1 MKKNLKIIIIGAII
15 AIIII
20 GLIIALSFR
29 KNLNTETG
37 VLQDN
42 YNGLQIKFNYP
53 KNSGYD
59 IENGN
64 EQSEYQ
70 YLTLTNNEKDFQ
82 IRFSFEETYENIVES
97 EKIRSE
103 NDENYKDFEEVEY
116 SQFKGYSVTQLIEKI
131 GENKEIKLLLKEKEN
146 EVSNIKKYYVLS
158 IIIEK
163 RDSESEINVNE
174 FYKTDECQ
182 NILKSIQFTDN
193 FKGIVKYDG
202 VLSSDHSWGIKTIK
216 STDESKY
223 KVSQYRNSAW
233 IITEY
238 IKADDENENAHI
250 QIVSIKGKNLEKAMN
265 DNIYYKK
272 GLQYDTIF
280 YNGVEFHDIK
290 NVTKI
295 NRYADNI
302 SHVGYFEKD
311 GQVWQY
317 EYHRTTGTD
326 EELQK
331 QLLEAVVDNIEIVEK

>member
-20 GLIIALSFR
+20 GVIIALSFR

-64 EQSEYQ
+64 DQSEYQ
-70 YLTLTNNEKDFQ
+70 YLTLINNEKNFQ
-82 IRFSFEETYENIVES
+82 IRFSFEETYEDIIES
-97 EKIRSE
+97 EKIRFE
-103 NDENYKDFEEVEY
+103 NDKNYKDFEEVEY
-116 SQFKGYSVTQLIEKI
+116 SSFKGYSVTQSMESI

-146 EVSNIKKYYVLS
+146 EANNLKRYYALS
-158 IIIEK
+158 MIIEK
-163 RDSESEINVNE
+163 RDLESEFNASE
-174 FYKTDECQ
+174 FFKTDECQ

-193 FKGIVKYDG
+193 FTGIVKYDG

-216 STDESKY
+216 SKDESKY

-238 IKADDENENAHI
+238 INVNDEDENAHV
-250 QIVSIKGKNLEKAMN
+250 QIVSIKSKNLEKAMN

-272 GLQYDTIF
+272 GLKYDTIF
-280 YNGVEFHDIK
+280 YNGIEFHDIK
-290 NVTKI
+290 NVTRI
-295 NRYADNI
+295 DRYADNI

-317 EYHRTTGTD
+317 EYHRTTRTD
-326 EELQK
+326 EDLQK
-331 QLLEAVVDNIEIVEK
+331 QLLEAVVGNIEIVEK